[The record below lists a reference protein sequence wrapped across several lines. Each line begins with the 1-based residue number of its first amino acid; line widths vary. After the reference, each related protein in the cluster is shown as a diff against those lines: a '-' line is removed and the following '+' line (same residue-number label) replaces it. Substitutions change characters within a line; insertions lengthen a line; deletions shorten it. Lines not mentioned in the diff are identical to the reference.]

1 MNAIDSQIK
10 TITAPRL
17 TRQQKAAIVVRFLM
31 NEGADINLSQLPP
44 ALQANLTREIAD
56 LRLVDRATLTEVIE
70 EFAE

>member
-31 NEGADINLSQLPP
+31 NEGADINQSQLPP
-44 ALQANLTREIAD
+44 ALRQI
-56 LRLVDRATLTEVIE
+56 
-70 EFAE
+70 

>member
-1 MNAIDSQIK
+1 MNAIESQIK

-44 ALQANLTREIAD
+44 RSSGKFDPRNCGCALG
-56 LRLVDRATLTEVIE
+56 
-70 EFAE
+70 

>member
-44 ALQANLTREIAD
+44 ALQANLTHEIAD